1 MADVL
6 DPGLLRD
13 YLGALRRGEVEFSAA
28 DILVRSP
35 VAVRDGEQ
43 MAFVAYETTL
53 REATTLRHVHDVDTG
68 DLVITTQ
75 RYVFLGEKRTVSAE
89 YSDILSVEPQ
99 GCAIAVHRASREQPE
114 PFGNLGANEV
124 GYTTDGRRTLLTGL
138 ILTCLFE
145 GLLAKYRPPAGQPGT
160 SGTPSIAD
168 ELAKLAD
175 LRDRGVLS
183 EEEFAELKAELL
195 KRPRT

>member
-35 VAVRDGEQ
+35 IAVRDGGQ
-43 MAFVAYETTL
+43 TTFVAYETTL
-53 REATTLRHVHDVDTG
+53 REATTLRHVHDVDMG

-75 RYVFLGEKRTVSAE
+75 RYVFLGETRTVSAE

-99 GCAIAVHRASREQPE
+99 GNAIAVHRASREQPE
-114 PFGNLGANEV
+114 LFGNLDANEV
-124 GYTTDGRRTLLTGL
+124 GYTTDGRRTLVSRL

-183 EEEFAELKAELL
+183 EEEFAGLKAELL